1 MFIYENK
8 FERKILHILITGVE
22 LDDWILM
29 VRYLDC
35 QNGGFG
41 AHNLNG
47 PYHDIGKGIT
57 GTYKIPDRAV
67 YRGL

>member
-8 FERKILHILITGVE
+8 FKPKILNILIAGVE

-29 VRYLDC
+29 VRDLDS
-35 QNGGFG
+35 QIGGFG
-41 AHNLNG
+41 AHNLNR